1 MIKSASAPETP
12 TEAISRFLSRKS
24 TGQEGGERYLKD
36 KKYDFDKENFKKED
50 YLFNSIMNEPLQRCT
65 LVNSLQ

>member
-24 TGQEGGERYLKD
+24 TGQEGGE
-36 KKYDFDKENFKKED
+36 
-50 YLFNSIMNEPLQRCT
+50 
-65 LVNSLQ
+65 